1 VVVLSSV
8 DGFDRLTIDPERS
21 RRIEGRPYTVPME
34 KIKNRSKKRIHVF
47 YLGRVQGVGFRFT
60 AERVALFLGITGW
73 VKNLPDGRVEVV
85 AEGDEAKLVLFLEKM
100 KNGPMKPYLR
110 GVAVDWQEARGE
122 FQDFSLRF

>member
-1 VVVLSSV
+1 
-8 DGFDRLTIDPERS
+8 
-21 RRIEGRPYTVPME
+21 ME